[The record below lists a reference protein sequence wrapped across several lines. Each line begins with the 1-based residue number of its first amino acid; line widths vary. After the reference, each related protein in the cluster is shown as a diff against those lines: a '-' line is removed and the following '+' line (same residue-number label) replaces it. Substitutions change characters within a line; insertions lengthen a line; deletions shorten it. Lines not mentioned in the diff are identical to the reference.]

1 MNMNV
6 IYDIVIMLIDWAIV
20 TGAIVVA
27 LFVRWTWRYEHGKV
41 SLLDRVF
48 SEFVD

>member
-1 MNMNV
+1 MNV
-6 IYDIVIMLIDWAIV
+6 IYEVVVMLIDWAIV
-20 TGAIVVA
+20 TGVIVAA

-48 SEFVD
+48 LELVD